1 MKTPT
6 LDTVLDE
13 YLVTA
18 CQHGDRRAF
27 RLLVTRWTPRFRRL
41 AGRFL
46 GDREAAMDVT
56 QEAWIGV
63 VKGLGGLHDPAR
75 FRAWSYRIVANKARD
90 YIRRERAR
98 SKAPPDD
105 GVQWILQTGEDDP
118 ALTRLGEAM
127 GRLSGDQRTL
137 LSLYYG
143 EDLSVSELA
152 VVLGVPKGTIKS
164 RLYHARKAL
173 KSLMEAEEET

>member
-1 MKTPT
+1 
-6 LDTVLDE
+6 
-13 YLVTA
+13 
-18 CQHGDRRAF
+18 
-27 RLLVTRWTPRFRRL
+27 
-41 AGRFL
+41 
-46 GDREAAMDVT
+46 MDVT

-90 YIRRERAR
+90 HIRREQAR
-98 SKAPPDD
+98 RKTSPED
-105 GVQWILQTGEDDP
+105 GVLGFVQMDDDRP
-118 ALTRLGEAM
+118 GLDQLRRAI
-127 GRLSGDQRTL
+127 GRLSEDQRTL

-152 VVLGVPKGTIKS
+152 VVLEVPRGTVKS

-173 KSLMEAEEET
+173 KNLMEAEEES